1 MSKVLKEGRTW
12 IIWLTI
18 VAVILAAV
26 GIFFYYSMF
35 KQSETDLIE
44 LVPVD
49 AVYVMEINDFVT
61 FTEGSTPLMSN
72 LNDMFALDAFP
83 AFQTICSKI
92 HAFDNLSTI
101 SGHENSVGLSI
112 LFNLKADK
120 STFKRL
126 LRELNIDPN
135 NYKSFE
141 NNKIYTYGTNYKSI
155 KFAFL
160 NNVIVFSED
169 VELLKRALIQQKH
182 PKKIFSNKYFKRI
195 YEITTKNR
203 KQNWLILN
211 HELYNKYLSTFF
223 IDSADDYIDKLVS
236 NVDWGAYQIRFSG
249 TQILLSGY
257 VIADD
262 YRFSSQNG
270 DGFTLLNYVP
280 SSSLIFSDYEIPSLN
295 VLKNIL
301 SITDNSA
308 EVFSDNNLPS
318 ELATFTI
325 NKDSTT
331 RRFVSLLADT
341 SLTLSNFLSSISV
354 NLDTISQISSD
365 GYYAIPQRLSNC
377 FMNICKD
384 TMRFATEF
392 NNTFI
397 LANSKEDIVL
407 YKKLISKNE
416 SVLQNLN
423 YKISSESV
431 ASTATSLRTIKND
444 KNANDFQFVLSEKG
458 KNSKFGNSI
467 RAISLSCNPTD
478 GDYLPINIHLA
489 FLP

>member
-1 MSKVLKEGRTW
+1 MSKVLREGRTW
-12 IIWLTI
+12 IIWLTV
-18 VAVILAAV
+18 VAVVLAAT

-35 KQSETDLIE
+35 KQSDTELIE

-49 AVYVMEINDFVT
+49 AVYVMEVNDFGT
-61 FTEGSTPLMSN
+61 FTETSTTLMSN
-72 LNDMFALDAFP
+72 MNDMFALDAFP

-101 SGHENSVGLSI
+101 SGHENGVGLSV

-141 NNKIYTYGTNYKSI
+141 NNRIYTYGTNYKSI

-160 NNVIVFSED
+160 NNILVFSED
-169 VELLKRALIQQKH
+169 IELLKRALIQQKH
-182 PKKIFSNKYFKRI
+182 PKKILSNKQFKKI

-211 HELYNKYLSTFF
+211 HELYNKYLSSFF
-223 IDSADDYIDKLVS
+223 VDSAGEYINKIVS

-257 VIADD
+257 ILPDD
-262 YRFSSQNG
+262 NRFPSQNG
-270 DGFTLLNYVP
+270 DGFALLNYVP
-280 SSSLIFSDYEIPSLN
+280 SSSLIFSDYETPTLN
-295 VLKNIL
+295 VLKKIL
-301 SITDNSA
+301 STTDKSA
-308 EVFSDNNLPS
+308 DVFSDNNLPC
-318 ELATFTI
+318 ELVTFTV
-325 NKDSTT
+325 NKDSTSH
-331 RRFVSLLADT
+331 RFVGLLADT
-341 SLTLSNFLSSISV
+341 SLTLYGFLSSFSV
-354 NLDTISQISSD
+354 GSDTISQINTD
-365 GYYAIPQRLSNC
+365 GCYAIPDILSKC
-377 FMNICKD
+377 FVNICRD

-392 NNTFI
+392 NNIFI
-397 LANSKEDIVL
+397 LANSKEDIL
-407 YKKLISKNE
+407 FYKKLISKNE
-416 SVLQNLN
+416 SVLQNMN

-431 ASTATSLRTIKND
+431 ASTATSVRTIIND
-444 KNANDFQFVLSEKG
+444 KNVNDFQFLLSEKG
-458 KNSKFGNSI
+458 KNSKFGTSI